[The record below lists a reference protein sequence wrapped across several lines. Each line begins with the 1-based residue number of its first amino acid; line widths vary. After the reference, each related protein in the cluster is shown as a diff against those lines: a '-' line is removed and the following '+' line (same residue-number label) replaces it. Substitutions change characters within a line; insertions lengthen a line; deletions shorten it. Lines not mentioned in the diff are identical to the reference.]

1 MDIVCLCRESWNEPD
16 GQCGRDL
23 TVGITCNI
31 PAFLAYYDACAAGLI
46 EADAH
51 LIFGGPASDGKKEF
65 LFALV
70 GHCLNGTNAITG
82 EVGCG
87 AQPSFF
93 NAHLKGSQSSY
104 PITAQELPIAE
115 QVAQMTK
122 VQRVL
127 AHLFPQCSCCKS
139 SIALICDL

>member
-1 MDIVCLCRESWNEPD
+1 M
-16 GQCGRDL
+16 
-23 TVGITCNI
+23 
-31 PAFLAYYDACAAGLI
+31 
-46 EADAH
+46 EADPH

-87 AQPSFF
+87 ARPSFF

-115 QVAQMTK
+115 QVAQMIK
-122 VQRVL
+122 VQPLGTFVL
-127 AHLFPQCSCCKS
+127 TVVVVVLPSYR
-139 SIALICDL
+139 L